1 MELVEESIEAITSTM
16 CKNLA
21 NQLKILDSLN
31 DENLIQ
37 KTVSNSIEEANK
49 LLMPDSTASW
59 NKLISKTLVKN
70 MISEKLRE
78 IIGEYGSSKFVK
90 ISLSIFK
97 LKLSIDIPFFEYVEN
112 YDKIIVVEIIFLVCN
127 EYLNTFRT
135 KGQLNSE

>member
-1 MELVEESIEAITSTM
+1 MELVEESIEAITSNM

-21 NQLKILDSLN
+21 HQLKILDSLN

-37 KTVSNSIEEANK
+37 KTISNSIEEANK

-78 IIGEYGSSKFVK
+78 VIG
-90 ISLSIFK
+90 K
-97 LKLSIDIPFFEYVEN
+97 LEDL
-112 YDKIIVVEIIFLVCN
+112 
-127 EYLNTFRT
+127 R
-135 KGQLNSE
+135 NS

>member
-1 MELVEESIEAITSTM
+1 MELVEESIEAITSIV

-21 NQLKILDSLN
+21 NHLKILDSLN

-37 KTVSNSIEEANK
+37 KTISNSIEEANK

-78 IIGEYGSSKFVK
+78 IIGKYGSSKFNMHYVV
-90 ISLSIFK
+90 
-97 LKLSIDIPFFEYVEN
+97 PF
-112 YDKIIVVEIIFLVCN
+112 
-127 EYLNTFRT
+127 
-135 KGQLNSE
+135 